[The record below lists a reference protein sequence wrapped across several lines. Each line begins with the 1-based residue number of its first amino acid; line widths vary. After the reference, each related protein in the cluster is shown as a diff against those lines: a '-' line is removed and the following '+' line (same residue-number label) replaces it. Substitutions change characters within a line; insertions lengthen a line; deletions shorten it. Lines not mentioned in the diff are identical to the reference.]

1 MTRPRIAW
9 LAVLARAVDILGQ
22 YDTGVTLR
30 QLLYRLLAAE
40 VLPNTTGAYKR
51 LSTVTAKAR
60 REGTFPNLIDRTR
73 TIHRFQT
80 FNGAS
85 DATGWLQR
93 IYRRDRTE
101 GQTWSIYLGVE
112 KAGIVEQLEA
122 WFGDFGVPIL
132 ALGGYSSQSY
142 VDEIVADVADQDR
155 PAVLIYGGDFDPSGE
170 DIDRDF
176 RERTGCF
183 TETARV
189 ALTAEQVDAYELP
202 EQMGK
207 TTDSRAGRFIAR
219 HGRLVQVELDAVPP
233 DPLRHLYE
241 DAIAEYWVTPAF
253 QTALRREDEDRINLG
268 TET

>member
-1 MTRPRIAW
+1 MERQTPRGGSSAS
-9 LAVLARAVDILGQ
+9 
-22 YDTGVTLR
+22 T
-30 QLLYRLLAAE
+30 AA
-40 VLPNTTGAYKR
+40 
-51 LSTVTAKAR
+51 TA
-60 REGTFPNLIDRTR
+60 P
-73 TIHRFQT
+73 
-80 FNGAS
+80 
-85 DATGWLQR
+85 
-93 IYRRDRTE
+93 RDP
-101 GQTWSIYLGVE
+101 WSIYLGVE

-142 VDEIVADVADQDR
+142 VDEIVADVADQNR

-176 RERTGCF
+176 RERSGCF
-183 TETARV
+183 DETVRV

-233 DPLRHLYE
+233 DQLRHLYE
-241 DAIAEYWVTPAF
+241 DAIAEYWVTLAF
-253 QTALRREDEDRINLG
+253 QTALSREKEDRINLR